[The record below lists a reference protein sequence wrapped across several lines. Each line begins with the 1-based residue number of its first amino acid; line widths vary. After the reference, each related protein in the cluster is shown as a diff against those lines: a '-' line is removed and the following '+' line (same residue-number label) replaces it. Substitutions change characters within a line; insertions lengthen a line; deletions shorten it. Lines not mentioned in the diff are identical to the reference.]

1 LPFKIVT
8 PFEAQRNA
16 IEESLRASGLAWQDI
31 CHTVETIQGARKS
44 LHYEQAIHCIIII
57 FFLPSFVGADSP
69 YIVFTVAQ
77 TYSPG
82 FLNDFGST
90 VTAITRFSEGM
101 VVISNK
107 RFLMEDPVATKSL
120 LADMARVF
128 TESDAW
134 IDLTALTE
142 STISIKRLFD
152 GHEDWDVPPFDNRA
166 NGPSVSWG
174 DTPMP
179 DPTSNEV
186 ETFGWDESPGATWG

>member
-1 LPFKIVT
+1 LPFKVVT

-31 CHTVETIQGARKS
+31 CHTVETIQGAD
-44 LHYEQAIHCIIII
+44 A
-57 FFLPSFVGADSP
+57 P

-90 VTAITRFSEGM
+90 ITAITRFSEGM

-107 RFLMEDPVATKSL
+107 CFLKEDPVASRATKSL

-142 STISIKRLFD
+142 STISVKRLFD
-152 GHEDWDVPPFDNRA
+152 GPQFQTRNRTKEGFEA
-166 NGPSVSWG
+166 QFRGNHLGHFLFTNLIIPRLREATTPEYPARIVIVS
-174 DTPMP
+174 
-179 DPTSNEV
+179 S
-186 ETFGWDESPGATWG
+186 FI